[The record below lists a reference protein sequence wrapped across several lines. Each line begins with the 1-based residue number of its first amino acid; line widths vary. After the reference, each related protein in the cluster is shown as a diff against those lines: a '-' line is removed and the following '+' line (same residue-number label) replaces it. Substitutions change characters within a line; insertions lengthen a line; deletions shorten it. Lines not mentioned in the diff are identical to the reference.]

1 MEMYIGKNISYR
13 PCKSWPVTVSC
24 WSATTPPVRIQ
35 TQISWAANFPLLG
48 HTRRPMPVVI
58 HLETSVELSLVM
70 HAHLFLEGVF
80 CSLAKAVSSIK
91 VYLQERPISFKHFKD
106 AETWKQMRTSS
117 RSVACHTPRKT
128 GRPSRPTG
136 RKRDFLFLFWH
147 SDTGRKTWLVLI
159 FWHSECKWGGRKW
172 HGLRDLERWETRWTQ
187 MRTFTLSQI
196 QIQIH
201 EYISQ
206 IHYDYRLERK
216 KTH

>member
-48 HTRRPMPVVI
+48 YTRRPLPVVI

-70 HAHLFLEGVF
+70 HVHLFLEGVF

-91 VYLQERPISFKHFKD
+91 VYLQERPILFKHLRD

-136 RKRDFLFLFWH
+136 RKRDFLFFPQWH
-147 SDTGRKTWLVLI
+147 RKEKMTCFNFLTQWVQMR
-159 FWHSECKWGGRKW
+159 WKEVTRAE
-172 HGLRDLERWETRWTQ
+172 RELERWETRWTQ
-187 MRTFTLSQI
+187 LRTITPSQI

-206 IHYDYRLERK
+206 IHYD
-216 KTH
+216 